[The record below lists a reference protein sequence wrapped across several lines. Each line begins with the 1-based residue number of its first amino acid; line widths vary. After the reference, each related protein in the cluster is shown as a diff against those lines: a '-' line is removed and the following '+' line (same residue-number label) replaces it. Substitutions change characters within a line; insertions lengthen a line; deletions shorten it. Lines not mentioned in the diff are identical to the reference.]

1 MRLAILISALVIIAT
16 PVIPSAM
23 AASRIET
30 IKARGS
36 LTCGIVARVH
46 GFTDIDSDGRV
57 SGFEPDLCR
66 AVAAAVLGQ
75 DAKVTYV
82 MANDVERFIQSGEP
96 DVVARRLTVTL
107 RRERQPGLAFSR
119 VIFFDG
125 TALLAPIA
133 MRATAPSAFAGY
145 TICVRGQ
152 SEADRGLTSYFTRRE
167 LTFAALRT
175 AELKDATDTFLG
187 GECDAL
193 AADLSELAPV
203 RASRPTKF
211 AILPELLSQEPLAL
225 LTHAD
230 DPQFTAV
237 VDWTMNAL
245 IVAEELGIAA
255 VDANSLRDHL
265 DPEARQLLGL
275 DPGNGA
281 ALDLRESWAADVIT
295 TVGNYGEIYSRNL
308 GDDSAIQLPR
318 GYNALW
324 RDGGLLYALPMR

>member
-1 MRLAILISALVIIAT
+1 MRYATILFASVIIAI
-16 PVIPSAM
+16 PVVPSAM
-23 AASRIET
+23 AVSRIEM

-36 LTCGIVARVH
+36 LTCGIVARVP
-46 GFTDIDSDGRV
+46 GFTDIDSEGHV

-66 AVAAAVLGQ
+66 AVAAAIIGK

-82 MANDVERFIQSGEP
+82 IANDVQSFIQSGEP
-96 DVVARRLTVTL
+96 DVIARRLTVTL
-107 RRERQPGLAFSR
+107 RRELQPSLAFSR
-119 VIFFDG
+119 LVFFDG
-125 TALLAPIA
+125 TALLVP
-133 MRATAPSAFAGY
+133 TTLEEKTPSAFAGH

-152 SEADRGLTSYFTRRE
+152 SEADRGLTSYFTRRQQ
-167 LTFAALRT
+167 TFKALRT
-175 AELKDATDTFLG
+175 AELGDATETFLD

-203 RASRPTKF
+203 RASRPTQLT
-211 AILPELLSQEPLAL
+211 ILPGILSQEPLAL

-245 IVAEELGIAA
+245 IAAEELGIFAI
-255 VDANSLRDHL
+255 DANSLGDYS
-265 DPEARQLLGL
+265 DVETRQLLGL

-281 ALDLRESWAADVIT
+281 ALGLRESWAADVIA

-308 GDDSAIQLPR
+308 GEDSDIQLPR

-324 RDGGLLYALPMR
+324 YDGGLLYAHPMR